1 MISLIPILSTDEP
14 LKIKFFIKWMNPLKF
29 HKQGVKYL
37 AGAEV
42 KHEELQKTHNIN
54 LFSMCI
60 QVYILH

>member
-1 MISLIPILSTDEP
+1 
-14 LKIKFFIKWMNPLKF
+14 MNPLKF